1 MRRFV
6 LILFFLLLMVPF
18 GGRAQQYSTK
28 NKKAIK
34 LYEQASASFRLRD
47 YETGM
52 NLLLQAVQKDP
63 AFVEAHMSLAH
74 NFQLFGYLP
83 KALEHY
89 EAAVKAD
96 PKSPKVVGAY
106 YTLATEYL
114 KQGRYREAKEYALRF
129 LSFHPEPN
137 NFTNDIERVVASAEF
152 ALEAMQQPL
161 PFEPKPLPGK
171 VNREDYLQYFPVLT
185 ADEEMLIFTARRK
198 EQGRDEDILVSY
210 RQEDGSWGEPQPLS
224 PVINTAASE
233 GTCAISAD
241 GTVLVFTSCQSR
253 RGYGSCDLF
262 VSYRYGNEW
271 STPVNLGANVNS
283 SSWESQPTL
292 SPDGRVLFFVSDRPG
307 GMGER
312 DIYMTM
318 RDEDGRWLPAVN
330 VGAPINTYA
339 DEVSP
344 FLYANGKRLF
354 FASNGHVG
362 MGDFDL
368 YYSDWHRGR
377 WSEPVNLGYPLNDHQ
392 SQVSLFVTAD
402 GKKGYYAQ
410 EQWEGRRQLSAILM
424 YFDMPPQ
431 LIPAEQTAYVK
442 GVVRDARTGKPLKA
456 EIELFN
462 VNEDSLIAQ
471 VWSDTLTGEY
481 LIVLNQGADYALE
494 VNKAGYLMKSLSFRL
509 KETND
514 TLRPVILDIE
524 LEPITAGSK
533 FVLSNIFF
541 DYGKYTLREESKAE
555 LRKVVEFMQQ
565 NPSVTAE
572 IAGHTDDIG
581 EEKAN
586 MELSLRRAKA
596 VYDYLIAAGIEPR
609 RLSYKGY
616 GETQP
621 AVPNTSDANRAQNRR
636 IEFRIISVEKT
647 GE

>member
-1 MRRFV
+1 MRR
-6 LILFFLLLMVPF
+6 LILIVSLLLLTLPF
-18 GGRAQQYSTK
+18 LGYAQQYSTK

-34 LYEQASASFRLRD
+34 LYEQASASFRQRD

-52 NLLLQAVQKDP
+52 NLLLQAVKKDS

-89 EAAVKAD
+89 EAAVKAA

-106 YTLATEYL
+106 YTLAIEYL
-114 KQGRYREAKEYALRF
+114 KQGRYAEAKEYALRF
-129 LSFHPEPN
+129 LSFHPERN
-137 NFTNDIERVVASAEF
+137 NFTKDAERVVASAEF
-152 ALEAMQQPL
+152 AMEAMQKPL
-161 PFEPKPLPGK
+161 PFAPKPLPGK

-185 ADEEMLIFTARRK
+185 ADEEILIFTARRK
-198 EQGRDEDILVSY
+198 EKGRDEDIFISY
-210 RQEDGSWGEPQPLS
+210 RQEDGTWGEPQLLS

-292 SPDGRVLFFVSDRPG
+292 SPDGRTLFFVSDRPG

-312 DIYMTM
+312 DIYMTT

-330 VGAPINTYA
+330 LGAPINTYA

-354 FASNGHVG
+354 FASNGHIG

-368 YYSDWHRGR
+368 YYSDWYRGR

-410 EQWEGRRQLSAILM
+410 EKWEGRQQLSAVLM

-431 LIPAEQTAYVK
+431 LVPQEQTAYVK
-442 GVVRDARTGKPLKA
+442 GVVRDAQTLQPLKA
-456 EIELFN
+456 KIELYN
-462 VNEDSLIAQ
+462 VQEDSLVAK

-481 LIVLNQGADYALE
+481 LIVLSEGADYALE
-494 VNKAGYLMKSLSFRL
+494 ANKPGYLMKSIPFRL

-514 TLRPVILDIE
+514 TLRPLTLDIM
-524 LEPITAGSK
+524 LEPITVGAK
-533 FVLSNIFF
+533 FVMSNVFF

-565 NPSVTAE
+565 NPEVIGE

-581 EEKAN
+581 DEKSN
-586 MELSLRRAKA
+586 MQLSLLRAKA
-596 VYDYLIAAGIEPR
+596 VYDYLVAEGIEPQ
-609 RLSYKGY
+609 RLRYKGY

-621 AVPNTSDANRAQNRR
+621 AVPNTSDENRAQNRR
-636 IEFRIISVEKT
+636 IEFRILSVKER
-647 GE
+647 